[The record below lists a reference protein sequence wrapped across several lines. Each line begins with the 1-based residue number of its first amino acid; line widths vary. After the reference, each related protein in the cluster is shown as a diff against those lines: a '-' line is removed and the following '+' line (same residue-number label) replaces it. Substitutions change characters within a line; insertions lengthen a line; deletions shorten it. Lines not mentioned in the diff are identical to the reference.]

1 MGELASIG
9 SAAAWAIAS
18 ILFARLSGRFD
29 PLVVNAGKCILGL
42 ACFGIVVL
50 FRGTWV
56 EILSLSASTV
66 WILALSAV
74 IGLALGDTAFFRS
87 LALLGARRALLMTS
101 LVPPLTA
108 LLGVVFLHEP
118 LTLGLCLGM
127 ACTIGGVS
135 WVISER
141 TAERDDSGA
150 GLSLS
155 ALRAGVFWG
164 VLAQLA
170 QAIGAIMTKLSA
182 DGVSALA
189 VSVVRLSFGVL
200 ALIVLIVVTGRT
212 RKMASLW
219 TERDARARLLVAT
232 FLGTFVG
239 IWLMTIGFL
248 RAPVGVAATLQSL
261 SPIFVLPMAAL
272 LLKERIS
279 PRAIAGAMVAIAGI
293 ALLFVVG

>member
-9 SAAAWAIAS
+9 SAAVWAIAS

-56 EILSLSASTV
+56 EILSLQASTV

-87 LALLGARRALLMTS
+87 LDLLGARRALLMTS

-108 LLGVVFLHEP
+108 LLGVVFLREP
-118 LTLGLCLGM
+118 LTVGLCVGM
-127 ACTIGGVS
+127 VCTIGGVS

-141 TAERDDSGA
+141 TAETADSGPA
-150 GLSLS
+150 MSAA
-155 ALRAGVFWG
+155 ALRTGVFWG

-170 QAIGAIMTKLSA
+170 QAIGAIMTKLSSE
-182 DGVSALA
+182 GVSALA
-189 VSVVRLSFGVL
+189 VSVVRLGFGVL
-200 ALIVLIVVTGRT
+200 SLLVLVVLTGRI
-212 RKMASLW
+212 RKMATLW
-219 TERDARARLLVAT
+219 TERDARVRLLIAT

-248 RAPVGVAATLQSL
+248 RSPVGVAATLQSL
-261 SPIFVLPMAAL
+261 SPIFVLPLAAL
-272 LLKERIS
+272 ILGERIS
-279 PRAIAGAMVAIAGI
+279 PRAIAGALVAIAGI
-293 ALLFVVG
+293 ALLFVIG